1 MDNSS
6 AVPPHVLAVRQATVH
21 DLDTV
26 VELRI
31 ALLRE
36 HAGNP
41 VYGRLRED
49 AEERA
54 RPLYTAQLRS
64 AREVVLL
71 AERGRMAVGILR
83 CVETAGSPLLD
94 PARYGYLSSAYVRPE
109 ARRSGVLR
117 ALLAAAERW
126 ARARGL
132 TEMRLHNASDNPLAA
147 GTWEGLGFG
156 LVEQLRMR
164 PIEPEPGAA
173 RWR

>member
-1 MDNSS
+1 M
-6 AVPPHVLAVRQATVH
+6 PPRALTVRPATLH
-21 DLDTV
+21 DLESV

-36 HAGNP
+36 HAANP

-54 RPLYTAQLRS
+54 RPLYAAQLRS
-64 AREVVLL
+64 PREVVLL
-71 AERGRMAVGILR
+71 AERDRRAVGILR
-83 CVETAGSPLLD
+83 CVETTGSPLLD

-126 ARARGL
+126 ARGRGL

-147 GTWEGLGFG
+147 HTWEGLGFG

-164 PIEPEPGAA
+164 PIEPEPGAG